1 MVMKK
6 RDKKPNIL
14 LVDDEPGIR
23 KVLRLSLIDWGYA
36 VNTAGDGKQALETI
50 QRDAPQI
57 VLTDIKMPGID
68 GIDLLKSIKRVQPD
82 IEVIMIT
89 GHGDMALAIQSLKF
103 GASDFITKPINET
116 VMEMALQRSLDRITM
131 RAQLDAYTRRLEQMV
146 EEKSRQL
153 IDAER
158 LAAIGETVAGLS
170 HAIKN
175 ITGGLKGGAF
185 VMEKGFELEN
195 RQYLV
200 EGWQMVR
207 SNVEKIGRLSLD
219 MLNYAKTATLD
230 CQWCDPNAPVNE
242 IVALMAPRAEEED
255 IVLDIQLAP
264 HPAPVYIDPDAIHRA
279 LLNLV
284 TNAIEACQDCPSA
297 KVGLAIKQDKG
308 GGLFYMVHDNGR
320 GMDKA
325 IRERLFTGFFST
337 KGDAGN
343 GIGLMMT
350 QNIIEKHGGTIVVH
364 SDKGKGTTFEVRL
377 PARQLPC
384 KDSSH
389 VTVKAEEIV

>member
-1 MVMKK
+1 MRMSDHKL
-6 RDKKPNIL
+6 NIL

-23 KVLRLSLIDWGYA
+23 NVLRLSLSDLGY
-36 VNTAGDGKQALETI
+36 VVETAPGGAQAI
-50 QRDAPQI
+50 ASVKRNPPQV

-68 GIDLLKSIKRVQPD
+68 GIDLLKTIKQIQPG
-82 IEVIMIT
+82 IEVIMMT
-89 GHGDMALAIQSLKF
+89 GHGDMDLAIQSLKF
-103 GASDFITKPINET
+103 GAMDFITKPINET
-116 VMEMALQRSLDRITM
+116 ILEMALDRSRERITM

-153 IDAER
+153 VDAER

-185 VMEKGFELEN
+185 VVEKGFEMDN
-195 RQYLV
+195 RQYLL
-200 EGWQMVR
+200 EGWHMVR

-230 CQWCDPNAPVNE
+230 CQWCDPNLPVEE
-242 IVALMAPRAEEED
+242 IVALMSPRAEEED
-255 IVLDIQLAP
+255 ISLDIQLAP
-264 HPAPVYIDPDAIHRA
+264 KPEPVYIDPDAIHRA

-284 TNAIEACQDCPSA
+284 TNALEACQASA
-297 KVGLAIKQDKG
+297 SAQVGLAVVPDKS
-308 GGLFYMVHDNGR
+308 GGLAYLIRDNGH
-320 GMDKA
+320 GMDEA
-325 IRERLFTGFFST
+325 VRQRLFTGFFST

-350 QNIIEKHGGTIVVH
+350 KNIIEKHGGSIAVR
-364 SDKGKGTTFEVRL
+364 SQKGRGALFEVQL
-377 PARQLPC
+377 PARQP
-384 KDSSH
+384 KEIDPVQSAAK
-389 VTVKAEEIV
+389 TEEMV